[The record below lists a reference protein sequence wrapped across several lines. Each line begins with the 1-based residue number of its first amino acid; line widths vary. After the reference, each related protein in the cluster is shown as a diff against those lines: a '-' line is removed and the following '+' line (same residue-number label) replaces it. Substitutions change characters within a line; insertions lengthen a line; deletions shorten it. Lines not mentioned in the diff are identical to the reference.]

1 MSETAT
7 RRQRRPISSNL
18 APAAQASIGVS
29 VPAMPQPGTGSVG
42 AQDALQTFLE
52 YLRDVDRM
60 KRYRLIG
67 RLSRVQILRPSGA
80 KTLDFRKD
88 GPVLAFAT
96 GSEQLIVTDP
106 WRGIPPKW
114 DDTDEFCKACSSD
127 CDVCGATGKKLCEA
141 YKCGGAGRVPLPT
154 VLCPA
159 DDCLAGG
166 QPPGRAIKPGCDICR
181 GTGNYTGTKVCAVC
195 EGTGRAKCG
204 LCRGTGKRP
213 TGILGGST
221 NYREL
226 ACPECGGS
234 KFNHREIPQ
243 PLEEFIDTRIGS
255 MISIGPIVRFA
266 VEAVGGEGSP
276 PQVYDVSSDANG
288 QHLVILLE
296 SAHPGSRVYMIGG
309 VLQARTR

>member
-159 DDCLAGG
+159 DDCLAGANRQAERSNQG
-166 QPPGRAIKPGCDICR
+166 AISAEGPATIPAPKCARCAKALAAPSVDYAAAPESAPPGSWAEAQTIASRRVRNAEDR
-181 GTGNYTGTKVCAVC
+181 SLTT
-195 EGTGRAKCG
+195 
-204 LCRGTGKRP
+204 
-213 TGILGGST
+213 
-221 NYREL
+221 
-226 ACPECGGS
+226 
-234 KFNHREIPQ
+234 
-243 PLEEFIDTRIGS
+243 
-255 MISIGPIVRFA
+255 VRFRNR
-266 VEAVGGEGSP
+266 SRSLSIP
-276 PQVYDVSSDANG
+276 
-288 QHLVILLE
+288 E
-296 SAHPGSRVYMIGG
+296 SVR
-309 VLQARTR
+309 